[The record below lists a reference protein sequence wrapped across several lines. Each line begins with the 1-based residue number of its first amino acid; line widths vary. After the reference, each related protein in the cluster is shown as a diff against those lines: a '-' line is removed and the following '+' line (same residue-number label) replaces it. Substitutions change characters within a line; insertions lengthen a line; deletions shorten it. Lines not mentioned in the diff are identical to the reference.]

1 MAMPGRTRSGA
12 PRIGLVVITSLT
24 LLAFGSSAAGAAIKV
39 YENSEA
45 ATYLG
50 EIRKVKCK
58 VKGSGTNKRFH
69 AGGRTTNGAYTLG
82 VSILDFRG
90 FSKEY
95 NVPYGQISTT
105 VDLEGAGSSA
115 DFSNA
120 YPFPGGQPPSGAG
133 AIAFPPRGKKL
144 GLGVYALPN
153 QDYSQGVALAGGA
166 KCRYPR

>member
-1 MAMPGRTRSGA
+1 MRARLVLIASLLLVLLGA
-12 PRIGLVVITSLT
+12 
-24 LLAFGSSAAGAAIKV
+24 GSARAAIRI

-50 EIRKVKCK
+50 EVRKAKCK
-58 VKGSGTNKRFH
+58 VKGSGANRRFH
-69 AGGRTTNGAYTLG
+69 AGARTTNGAYTLD
-82 VSILDFRG
+82 VTILGFRG
-90 FSKEY
+90 FGKEY

-105 VDLEGAGSSA
+105 VDLEGVGSPV
-115 DFSNA
+115 DYSNA
-120 YPFPGGQPPSGAG
+120 YPFPGGQPPGGAG
-133 AIAFPPRGKKL
+133 AVAFPPSGKKF